1 MATRHSCAYLACAVI
16 VLSTGCSSTTNAT
29 FDQAANADYDD
40 ILDEPFT
47 LTNGRYEGEPYVA
60 DASSKPVVQIDSEH
74 SATGDL
80 DDDGLNEIVVA
91 LVTDFGGSGSY
102 VYLAV
107 VDTTESGTRSVATTG
122 LGDRVRIRSLAIEN
136 GLVVIETT
144 EHGPDDA
151 MCCPTLQRLRQWNP
165 GTGSMTDLAT
175 TNDASRFRGHV
186 VLGHEVRSFTE
197 CDSGREGWLIDETD
211 RVLGEVYRSLANEP
225 YQPLYFEILGKWAD
239 TPDAGFAADFSEAIR
254 VSEVRRAEREGFGC
268 REDLSAWNFSAR
280 GNEPSWRVDVRE
292 PGLEFVSMGSDP
304 ITFSASRTERTSDG
318 FRITAKSSGSVI
330 DLAFV
335 EERCSDSMSGSVFP
349 LTATVKFD
357 DMTLQGCAAE
367 GMRP

>member
-1 MATRHSCAYLACAVI
+1 MATRRSCACLACVVI
-16 VLSTGCSSTTNAT
+16 LLSTGCSSTTNAT

-47 LTNGRYEGEPYVA
+47 LTNGRYEGEPFVA
-60 DASSKPVVQIDSEH
+60 DASSKPIVQIDPEH

-80 DDDGLNEIVVA
+80 DDDEWNEIAVA
-91 LVTDFGGSGSY
+91 LVANFGGSGAY

-107 VDTTESGTRSVATTG
+107 VDTTEQGTRSVATTG
-122 LGDRVRIRSLAIEN
+122 LGDRVQIRSLAIEN
-136 GLVVIETT
+136 GVVVVETT

-151 MCCPTLQRLRQWNP
+151 MCCPTVQRLWEWNP

-175 TNDASRFRGHV
+175 TNNFSRFRGQV

-197 CDSGREGWLIDETD
+197 CDSGREGWLIDETGRD
-211 RVLGEVYRSLANEP
+211 LGEVYRSLANQP

-239 TPDAGFAADFSEAIR
+239 TPEAGFAADFSEAIR

-292 PGLEFVSMGSDP
+292 QGLEFVSMGSDP
-304 ITFSASRTERTSDG
+304 ITFSTGRTEKTSDG
-318 FRITAKSSGSVI
+318 FKITANSSDSVI
-330 DLAFV
+330 DLAIV

-349 LTATVKFD
+349 LTATVKLEE
-357 DMTLQGCAAE
+357 MTLRGCAAE

>member
-91 LVTDFGGSGSY
+91 LVTDFGG
-102 VYLAV
+102 
-107 VDTTESGTRSVATTG
+107 T
-122 LGDRVRIRSLAIEN
+122 LAIEN

-304 ITFSASRTERTSDG
+304 ITLSASRTERTSDG
-318 FRITAKSSGSVI
+318 FRITAKSSDSVI
-330 DLAFV
+330 DLTFV

>member
-1 MATRHSCAYLACAVI
+1 MAIRRSCACLTCVVI
-16 VLSTGCSSTTNAT
+16 LLSTGCSSKINAT
-29 FDQAANADYDD
+29 FDQAANAAYDD

-47 LTNGRYEGEPYVA
+47 LTNGRYEGEPFVE
-60 DASSKPVVQIDSEH
+60 DASSKPIVQIDTEH

-80 DDDGLNEIVVA
+80 DDDELNEIVVA
-91 LVTDFGGSGSY
+91 LVTNFGGSGTY

-107 VDTTESGTRSVATTG
+107 VDTTEKGTRSVATTG
-122 LGDRVRIRSLAIEN
+122 LGDRVQIRSLAVEN

-151 MCCPTLQRLRQWNP
+151 MCCPTVQRLREWNP
-165 GTGSMTDLAT
+165 ATGSMTDLAT
-175 TNDASRFRGHV
+175 TNNVSRFRGQV

-197 CDSGREGWLIDETD
+197 CDSGREGWLIDETGRD
-211 RVLGEVYRSLANEP
+211 LGEVYRSLANEP

-254 VSEVRRAEREGFGC
+254 VSEIRRAEREGFGC

-292 PGLEFVSMGSDP
+292 PRLEFVSMGSDP
-304 ITFSASRTERTSDG
+304 ITFSTSRTEKTSDG
-318 FRITAKSSGSVI
+318 IRITANSSDSVI
-330 DLAFV
+330 DLAIV

-349 LTATVKFD
+349 LTVTVKFD
-357 DMTLQGCAAE
+357 EITLKGCAAE

>member
-1 MATRHSCAYLACAVI
+1 M
-16 VLSTGCSSTTNAT
+16 NAT
-29 FDQAANADYDD
+29 FDHAANAAYDD

-47 LTNGRYEGEPYVA
+47 LTNGRYEGEPFVE
-60 DASSKPVVQIDSEH
+60 DASSKPIVQIDTEH

-80 DDDGLNEIVVA
+80 DDDELNEIVVA
-91 LVTDFGGSGSY
+91 LVTNFGGSGAY

-107 VDTTESGTRSVATTG
+107 VDTTEKGTRSVATTG
-122 LGDRVRIRSLAIEN
+122 LGDRVQIRSLAVEN

-151 MCCPTLQRLRQWNP
+151 MCCPTVQRLREWNP
-165 GTGSMTDLAT
+165 ATGSMTDPAAS
-175 TNDASRFRGHV
+175 NNVSRFRGQV

-197 CDSGREGWLIDETD
+197 CDSGREGWLIDETGRD
-211 RVLGEVYRSLANEP
+211 LGEVYRSLANEP

-239 TPDAGFAADFSEAIR
+239 RPDAGFAADFSEAIR
-254 VSEVRRAEREGFGC
+254 VSEIRRAEREGFGC

-280 GNEPSWRVDVRE
+280 GNEPSWRVDLRE

-304 ITFSASRTERTSDG
+304 ITFSTSRTEKTSDG
-318 FRITAKSSGSVI
+318 LRITANSSDSVI
-330 DLAFV
+330 DLAIV

-357 DMTLQGCAAE
+357 EMTLKGCAAE